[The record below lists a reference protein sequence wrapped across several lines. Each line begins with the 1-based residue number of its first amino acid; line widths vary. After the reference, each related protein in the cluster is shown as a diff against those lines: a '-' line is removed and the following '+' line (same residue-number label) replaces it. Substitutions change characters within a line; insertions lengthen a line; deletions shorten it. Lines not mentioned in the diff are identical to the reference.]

1 VKVMYVSHFGGLGGA
16 ERSLLEL
23 MSMIRTM
30 DVSPALLCPEG
41 ALSREAR
48 ALQIPVIT
56 WHATPLT
63 RRGGVRHHARALAR
77 LVGAW
82 KRLADALRAFDPDV
96 LHVNSAQAMPWCA
109 PAVWGRRRPTVWHW
123 RDFSGPRSFL
133 IAMAR
138 QCDAVVVVSSAMQ
151 RFAETTL
158 GPLAARVVVARNG
171 VATPPSRADRA
182 SAEVRARFGCPPDV
196 PLVVM
201 AGQSIPRKGHAVLL
215 DAVAIVHARGRPLRA
230 LLVCAEHDAVS
241 AAHTESL
248 RRRAEALGCGQTV
261 SITGGVEHLAP
272 LLRAAD
278 VVAVPSLREPFG
290 RVAVEAMLAGRPVV
304 ASAVDGLSEIID
316 DGATGLLVPPG
327 DPARLAAAL
336 EEMLDRPRV
345 WSARARRARTR
356 ARRLFSITRTAGE
369 LHSVYIRLL
378 RQGALAR

>member
-1 VKVMYVSHFGGLGGA
+1 
-16 ERSLLEL
+16 
-23 MSMIRTM
+23 
-30 DVSPALLCPEG
+30 
-41 ALSREAR
+41 
-48 ALQIPVIT
+48 
-56 WHATPLT
+56 
-63 RRGGVRHHARALAR
+63 
-77 LVGAW
+77 
-82 KRLADALRAFDPDV
+82 
-96 LHVNSAQAMPWCA
+96 
-109 PAVWGRRRPTVWHW
+109 
-123 RDFSGPRSFL
+123 
-133 IAMAR
+133 
-138 QCDAVVVVSSAMQ
+138 MQ